1 MVARLTQLEMTKRD
15 GVNGEAIFILYAH
28 LEEYSITSGSV
39 SAGVKIGKAGRT
51 GNLESVIDKG
61 TAVQH
66 IHIEVKKGVSW
77 SSGTY
82 KNPENYTTTKF
93 NDKGEAD
100 EKTSC

>member
-39 SAGVKIGKAGRT
+39 SAGA
-51 GNLESVIDKG
+51 
-61 TAVQH
+61 
-66 IHIEVKKGVSW
+66 KKGKSW
-77 SSGTY
+77 SSGIY

-93 NDKGEAD
+93 NDKGEPD